1 MPDEQDLLAFPSRP
15 QGPPDLPGPQ
25 VQKIQV
31 FTTPPPEPL
40 YWSSITDCFKPYI
53 YVLLREQLDHK
64 QFVEKMAREN
74 NGTITVSTY
83 MERHNLL
90 DDCIAWMKYYF
101 PGEHWSVNI
110 VGKSRTIL
118 DYLEHCKYKLSRR
131 LGYCDDSPKFKGN
144 TFTAV
149 ITKNVVFVV
158 QCPPSRRQ
166 VPQHPGAHGT
176 HGTSPRL

>member
-1 MPDEQDLLAFPSRP
+1 MNRTSLLSLLDPKGLLICLVPRC
-15 QGPPDLPGPQ
+15 
-25 VQKIQV
+25 KR
-31 FTTPPPEPL
+31 
-40 YWSSITDCFKPYI
+40 FKFS
-53 YVLLREQLDHK
+53 LLLLLSHYTGAASQ
-64 QFVEKMAREN
+64 
-74 NGTITVSTY
+74 TVSNPTFTSCSGSSWTTNSLWRRWPGRT
-83 MERHNLL
+83 MGQSLCPRTWRGIT
-90 DDCIAWMKYYF
+90 CSTTAS